1 VRKKKVVDMAT
12 NSTVAIDIKNLSA
25 GYDAETIIE
34 KVNLQIN
41 HKDFFGIIGPNGG
54 GKSTLL
60 KAILGLIPIQKGS
73 IHIFGKPPEQGR
85 KYVGYVPQYAEF
97 DKHFPISV
105 WDIVLMGRRAMR
117 GMSPWYSQKDKK
129 SAENALKKVEL
140 LDCKQRHISELS
152 GGQRQRVFIARAL
165 AANPHILLLD
175 EPTASVDKDMQE
187 TIYQFLQEINNEI
200 TIVLVTHDIGVL
212 SSYVNRVSCMNRYL
226 FTHDDDRYISPEM
239 IEKAYSCPVE
249 LIAHGVPHRVL
260 VDHDHKKKKRTEES

>member
-1 VRKKKVVDMAT
+1 VVGIGS

-25 GYDAETIIE
+25 GYDSETIIE
-34 KVNLQIN
+34 NVNLQIN

-73 IHIFGKPPEQGR
+73 IQVFGKPPEQGR
-85 KYVGYVPQYAEF
+85 KYIGYVPQYAEF

-105 WDIVLMGRRAMR
+105 WDVVLMGRRSIR
-117 GMSPWYSQKDKK
+117 GMSPWYSQKDKQ
-129 SAENALKKVEL
+129 SAEQALKKVEL
-140 LDCKQRHISELS
+140 LDCKNRHISELS
-152 GGQRQRVFIARAL
+152 GGQRQRVFIARAM
-165 AANPHILLLD
+165 AANPRILLLD

-187 TIYQFLQEINNEI
+187 TIYQFLQEINKQI

-239 IEKAYSCPVE
+239 IEKAYSCPVD

-260 VDHDHKKKKRTEES
+260 VDHDQKKRKKTEES